1 MIDYC
6 YMVMRW
12 TIHKKLCRG
21 RDSVRSSN
29 LTYFCQNSLSTCQ
42 RARTIY
48 RWRTCRCKIKFSPCK
63 CKYFKTRCIRS
74 RSSSEQEVKQAPTRL
89 LTNNLRCLNIT
100 IDLFIVPRHRST
112 FLSMV
117 INWILTQIKAKIKAK
132 RAFWWAGVAKV
143 IKSSSRNL

>member
-6 YMVMRW
+6 SMAMRW
-12 TIHKKLCRG
+12 TIHKKQCRG
-21 RDSVRSSN
+21 RDSVSSSN
-29 LTYFCQNSLSTCQ
+29 LTHFCRNSWLICQ
-42 RARTIY
+42 RARIIY

-74 RSSSEQEVKQAPTRL
+74 RSSSEQEAKQAPIRL